1 MKNLISVLM
10 LSLIFCLGLSHAI
23 IRSTAIAQVDSLY
36 KSELANYK
44 IGRYVIGSGG
54 IIGARSQNYVQ
65 HGTAGQTIVGGAKNA
80 NNFVVSG
87 FWTQQAGPSEVSPPE
102 IPSLPTV
109 FALRQNYPNP
119 FNPESTIEYDL
130 PSACLVTV
138 EIFNTVG
145 QRIRLLN
152 SQVQGPGRAKV
163 VWNGRDDLGQAMG
176 SGIYFYRMTA
186 LVLEKQTI
194 QFQQTNK
201 MLLVK

>member
-163 VWNGRDDLGQAMG
+163 VWNGRDDQDQAMG